1 MSVRE
6 RERLT
11 KRKPRRN
18 DAQDG
23 AENRVP
29 GYPGGG
35 DIGQSTRNSL
45 NSLNPAHLKGLLGQ
59 EVMLT
64 LSNATTRRGVVYSL
78 DPESLT
84 VVLVHPEAAMAGV
97 GEPRADECTVVPGH
111 AVQAVEVIGGNAA
124 ALDALHANGSQQ
136 SWLNGGR
143 GAEGSAMRS
152 AMRSINGMRTNSWG
166 AQSKYA
172 GVAALLKPSAEEQ
185 LEEVRRCLK
194 ENMVP
199 FVEQEVKEGPG
210 QVELLV
216 LGTLVVRYPYTA
228 ESCSCTN
235 EIVLSRIRELI
246 SRGVTNKGGRA

>member
-1 MSVRE
+1 MDS
-6 RERLT
+6 
-11 KRKPRRN
+11 
-18 DAQDG
+18 
-23 AENRVP
+23 
-29 GYPGGG
+29 
-35 DIGQSTRNSL
+35 
-45 NSLNPAHLKGLLGQ
+45 
-59 EVMLT
+59 
-64 LSNATTRRGVVYSL
+64 
-78 DPESLT
+78 
-84 VVLVHPEAAMAGV
+84 V

-124 ALDALHANGSQQ
+124 ALDALHAK
-136 SWLNGGR
+136 GGR

-152 AMRSINGMRTNSWG
+152 VNGMRTNSWG
-166 AQSKYA
+166 AQSNYA

-246 SRGVTNKGGRA
+246 SRGVTNNGGRA

>member
-1 MSVRE
+1 
-6 RERLT
+6 
-11 KRKPRRN
+11 
-18 DAQDG
+18 
-23 AENRVP
+23 
-29 GYPGGG
+29 
-35 DIGQSTRNSL
+35 
-45 NSLNPAHLKGLLGQ
+45 
-59 EVMLT
+59 MLT

-78 DPESLT
+78 DPESFT
-84 VVLVHPEAAMAGV
+84 VVLVHPEASMDSV

-124 ALDALHANGSQQ
+124 ALDALHANGSQ
-136 SWLNGGR
+136 SWMKGGR

-152 AMRSINGMRTNSWG
+152 VNGMRTNSWG
-166 AQSKYA
+166 AQSNYA

-235 EIVLSRIRELI
+235 EIILSRIRELI
-246 SRGVTNKGGRA
+246 SRGVTNNGGRA